1 MIRLKKE
8 YVGDRQVK
16 KGITGTYNFCINPTN
31 KSALPHT
38 MPERRRKNGTPPN
51 LHHLLKFF
59 NNSSRSAA
67 ENVGF
72 HDSPLVVVAAVA
84 ASVAFAAAAAA
95 AAAPLTTMVWIFTSP
110 SSFFTSVLSLS
121 SSATLTMLPSL
132 SLGLRCQPVL
142 NSFPISKR
150 GKAWASVL
158 KTT

>member
-95 AAAPLTTMVWIFTSP
+95 AAPLTTMVWIFTSP